1 MNMTEKFQKF
11 KFRIIKKIIIITL
24 IMSTTK
30 KVLIMVLLG
39 LIIYAIVSKQQLL
52 KKLSISQIS
61 SFFSSPKTE
70 TFQISSLETKEEDA
84 ILLASPTLNPME
96 VKQLVNMKNTLIKPY
111 TLLGTH
117 PNTNQYHGISE
128 LDFKNLQAYIA
139 NTLNTVSN
147 DGINYKIIPESIT
160 PNIFCATT
168 TNLIF
173 LTPIEIKGKVF
184 INGNLFGEI
193 NLIFMLKG
201 STNSV
206 YVPKNGV
213 FFNNRKYEMYIDN
226 ITITSVKKNGAN
238 ENKQNGFYAT
248 ADNIDMMIRDNQ
260 LPQNSKTPKEIKLER
275 NKENP
280 LKTFTQLE
288 DSEEDINL
296 SEIIRDNTDQDID
309 NGSSNIEINY

>member
-1 MNMTEKFQKF
+1 
-11 KFRIIKKIIIITL
+11 
-24 IMSTTK
+24 MSTTK

-39 LIIYAIVSKQQLL
+39 LMIYAIVSKPQLF
-52 KKLSISQIS
+52 KKFSFSPLSYIS
-61 SFFSSPKTE
+61 SILNAPKTE
-70 TFQISSLETKEEDA
+70 NFQISSLETKEEDA

-128 LDFKNLQAYIA
+128 LDFKNLQAYLA
-139 NTLNTVSN
+139 NTLNTISN
-147 DGINYKIIPESIT
+147 DGITYKIIPESIT

-184 INGNLFGEI
+184 INGQLFGEI

-201 STNSV
+201 STNSI

-226 ITITSVKKNGAN
+226 ITITSVKKNGAPI
-238 ENKQNGFYAT
+238 NKQNGFYAT
-248 ADNIDMMIRDNQ
+248 AENIDMMVNENQ
-260 LPQNSKTPKEIKLER
+260 SSQNNKTPQEIKIER
-275 NKENP
+275 KENNP
-280 LKTFTQLE
+280 LKTFTELE

-296 SEIIRDNTDQDID
+296 SEIIRENVEPESE
-309 NGSSNIEINY
+309 NVSSAIEINY